1 MQTKK
6 LRSIVIDDSA
16 VQRMAVSKL
25 VAQHPDLDLVAEY
38 KDGYE
43 AHRKIK
49 SEDIDVIF
57 LDIEMPIV
65 NGFDFIETMENPPKI
80 VLITGKPQYAMKAF
94 EYNVVDYLLKP
105 ITTDRFNA
113 SVQKVMTRITES
125 QTSNPKDEEF
135 IFVSSSLKKVR
146 LVINNIKWI
155 EGLGDYVK
163 VVTEDSNVLVL
174 STMKAFIKKLPEKQ
188 FLRIH
193 KSYIVNLNKIKQFS
207 SGFVEIGG
215 QQIPLSRHKKAEFE
229 EALTSSSL
237 D

>member
-6 LRSIVIDDSA
+6 LRTIIIDDSA

-25 VAQHPDLDLVAEY
+25 IAQHPNLDLIAQY

-57 LDIEMPIV
+57 LDVEMPIV
-65 NGFDFIETMENPPKI
+65 NGFDFIETMANPPKI
-80 VLITGKPQYAMKAF
+80 VLITGKPEYA
-94 EYNVVDYLLKP
+94 
-105 ITTDRFNA
+105 ITSDRFNI
-113 SVQKVMTRITES
+113 SVQKVQSRIAES
-125 QTSNPKDEEF
+125 QKANQQDEEF

-174 STMKAFIKKLPEKQ
+174 STMKAFIKKLPENQ

-207 SGFVEIGG
+207 SGFVEIGS

-229 EALTSSSL
+229 EALTSSAV